1 MTSTSS
7 GNEARRR
14 APARHA
20 RAADEVGVRE
30 WAELLV
36 ERGEQLLARAKRQRR
51 KYSRE
56 EDGESPHGADARRH
70 HSR

>member
-1 MTSTSS
+1 MASTSS
-7 GNEARRR
+7 GNKGWQR

-51 KYSRE
+51 QHAPDDERAAPPGS
-56 EDGESPHGADARRH
+56 GRRH
-70 HSR
+70 SR